1 MALQGNAAILTAFN
15 LRGISV
21 NALLPSAPLG
31 RWVASTV
38 LLAGLSLGAAM
49 ITQQDAVPSLPNIL
63 CSTAN
68 PTPAARP
75 KSIVTLLQS
84 KPLAGSPGKW
94 VSTVL
99 VKYPPLGFTARHVHG
114 GDVTVFVL
122 RGVVRSE
129 HANLPPDNYK
139 MGSTFFEP
147 FGTTHVF
154 IENPSATEDA
164 EILAVIIH
172 DKDAPLTTYLD

>member
-1 MALQGNAAILTAFN
+1 M
-15 LRGISV
+15 RGISV
-21 NALLPSAPLG
+21 NALLPSA
-31 RWVASTV
+31 ASTV
-38 LLAGLSLGAAM
+38 LLAGLSLGAA
-49 ITQQDAVPSLPNIL
+49 IIAQQDAVPSLPNIL
-63 CSTAN
+63 CSTSN
-68 PTPAARP
+68 PAPARP

-129 HANLPPDNYK
+129 HANLPPDNYA

-172 DKDAPLTTYLD
+172 DKDAALTTYLD